1 MSEEIIT
8 IHSGTYTNFNY
19 FSNVGSIL
27 LTGTIQFIGNTA
39 IFANGNIYARNAEI
53 YVTPAA
59 PGQNVLLMAANNIIS
74 LGNVYANGCSIIT
87 QTPIPDSDW
96 INWGTTSEQVPE
108 ISRTRV
114 VRVDNPIS
122 INVPTIYCQQYL
134 SFGTGVIQDEPDIR
148 RPPWVVFTGPINPDG
163 SSRGGQEV
171 VLTVPFGSISRGL
184 NSSGLFYRNTNGLYT
199 TTIIQYPSD
208 GGSNPTRILVS
219 RVDSAAFWK
228 FIPYET
234 YIAGKLPDAGGTIK
248 FNDIN
253 TFLSKATNSTISLNS
268 KSVQQLFANGDSGN
282 TVSTSRIESTIFK

>member
-96 INWGTTSEQVPE
+96 INWPLVPIRVPLGTAKMVC
-108 ISRTRV
+108 
-114 VRVDNPIS
+114 VDNYNS
-122 INVPTIYCQQYL
+122 LQVPTIYCQQYVTA
-134 SFGTGVIQDEPDIR
+134 STGVIGDENR
-148 RPPWVVFTGPINPDG
+148 RAPWVIFTGPKYDPPG
-163 SSRGGQEV
+163 RGGREV
-171 VLTVPFGSISRGL
+171 IITPPAGTVSIGL
-184 NSSGLFYRNTNGLYT
+184 AGDPLFLFYRILTSGNQT
-199 TTIIQYPSD
+199 TAIYMVNNSEYRPE
-208 GGSNPTRILVS
+208 RILVS
-219 RVDSAAFWK
+219 QADASAFWRS
-228 FIPYET
+228 IAYET

-282 TVSTSRIESTIFK
+282 TVSTTRIESTIFK